1 MSDIHNQFALK
12 NRTRSDNL
20 NPTWQQMSIG
30 FHRDVSGDRGVGL
43 DSPATPLT
51 IEAQPASRTS
61 TLRAL
66 VETLRPQQWVKN
78 GFVFAA
84 LIFSQSLTRWDRCR
98 QVLLAALIFC
108 LVSSATYVLNDILD
122 APEDRNHPSKK
133 LRPIASGR
141 VSATAAG
148 IMGVILGGT
157 GLIAAL
163 KLNRGFFGIVVA
175 YLAINIL
182 YSSFLKRIA
191 LLDVFI
197 VASGFLLR
205 VIAGGLVIKVA
216 ISPWL
221 IVCTTL
227 LALFIALSK
236 RRHELVLLG
245 RHASDHRANLADYS
259 PYFLDQLISIVTAS
273 TVVTYALYTL
283 SPDVQNKFPGKRLE
297 ITIPFVLFGIFRYL
311 HLIHHHEQGG
321 NPTRSLFTDP
331 VLLSVVLLWSVSV
344 VLIVYL

>member
-1 MSDIHNQFALK
+1 MDL
-12 NRTRSDNL
+12 
-20 NPTWQQMSIG
+20 
-30 FHRDVSGDRGVGL
+30 
-43 DSPATPLT
+43 PATSLSV
-51 IEAQPASRTS
+51 EATAGHRSS
-61 TLRAL
+61 TLRAV

-78 GFVFAA
+78 GFIFAA
-84 LIFSQSLTRWDRCR
+84 LIFSQSLSRWDRCR
-98 QVLLAALIFC
+98 QVLLAALVFC

-122 APEDRNHPSKK
+122 AAEDRHHPIKK

-141 VSATAAG
+141 LNATTAG
-148 IMGVILGGT
+148 IAGAILGCA
-157 GLIAAL
+157 GLIAAWR
-163 KLNRGFFGIVVA
+163 LNTSFFGIVVA
-175 YLAINIL
+175 YLALNVL
-182 YSSFLKRIA
+182 YSTFLKHVF

-197 VASGFLLR
+197 VAAGFLFR
-205 VIAGGLVIKVA
+205 VMAGGLVIRVA

-245 RHASDHRANLADYS
+245 RRAPAHRAILSDYS

-273 TVVTYALYTL
+273 TVVSYALYTL

-297 ITIPFVLFGIFRYL
+297 MTIPFVLFGIFRYL
-311 HLIHHHEQGG
+311 HLIHHRDQGG

-331 VLLSVVLLWSVSV
+331 VLLSVVLLWAASV
-344 VLIVYL
+344 VLIIYI

>member
-1 MSDIHNQFALK
+1 MN
-12 NRTRSDNL
+12 
-20 NPTWQQMSIG
+20 
-30 FHRDVSGDRGVGL
+30 
-43 DSPATPLT
+43 SPAISPPVEGATL
-51 IEAQPASRTS
+51 SRGS

-78 GFVFAA
+78 GFIFSA

-98 QVLLAALIFC
+98 QEVLAALVFC
-108 LVSSATYVLNDILD
+108 IVSSATYIMNDILD
-122 APEDRNHPSKK
+122 APEDRHHPVKR

-141 VSATAAG
+141 LSATTAAVVG
-148 IMGVILGGT
+148 LVLGCG
-157 GLIAAL
+157 GLAAAW
-163 KLNRGFFGIVVA
+163 KLDTRFFFVVVA
-175 YLAINIL
+175 YLAINTM
-182 YSSFLKRIA
+182 YSTFLKRVV

-197 VASGFLLR
+197 VAAGFLLR
-205 VIAGGLVIKVA
+205 VVAGGVVIHVP

-245 RHASDHRANLADYS
+245 DHASDHRAILADYT

-273 TVVTYALYTL
+273 TVVSYALYTL
-283 SPDVQNKFPGKRLE
+283 SPDVQSKFPGKRLE
-297 ITIPFVLFGIFRYL
+297 MTIPFVLFGIFRYL
-311 HLIHHHEQGG
+311 HLIHHGEQGG

-331 VLLSVVLLWSVSV
+331 VLFSVVLFWAASVI
-344 VLIVYL
+344 LIIYL

>member
-1 MSDIHNQFALK
+1 MISSPRGANTDALE
-12 NRTRSDNL
+12 TSL
-20 NPTWQQMSIG
+20 PVESHAT
-30 FHRDVSGDRGVGL
+30 HRR
-43 DSPATPLT
+43 
-51 IEAQPASRTS
+51 S
-61 TLRAL
+61 TLRAV

-98 QVLLAALIFC
+98 QVLLAAAVFC

-122 APEDRNHPSKK
+122 APEDRHHPMKK

-141 VSATAAG
+141 VSATTVG
-148 IMGVILGGT
+148 IVGAILGSI
-157 GLIAAL
+157 GLIAAWR
-163 KLNRGFFGIVVA
+163 LNASFFGTIVA
-175 YLAINIL
+175 YLAINAL
-182 YSSFLKRIA
+182 YSTFLKRIA
-191 LLDVFI
+191 LVDVFV
-197 VASGFLLR
+197 VAAGFLLR
-205 VIAGGLVIKVA
+205 VIAGGLVIRVP

-245 RHASDHRANLADYS
+245 RRASDHRAILAEYS

-273 TVVTYALYTL
+273 TVVSYALYTL
-283 SPDVQNKFPGKRLE
+283 SPDVQSKFPGKRLE
-297 ITIPFVLFGIFRYL
+297 LTIPFVLFGIFRYL
-311 HLIHHHEQGG
+311 HLIHHRDQGG

-331 VLLSVVLLWSVSV
+331 VLLSVVLLWAASV
-344 VLIVYL
+344 IFIIYL